1 MTWPTHQLCFIVL
14 TSCDKRP
21 AMVVPWSIL
30 APLFAQR
37 GRSTWV
43 LSTPVTMPRGDCMP
57 MLGVPV
63 RPNPSSR
70 IACNL
75 SWLVAG
81 AWRSSRCRVHADNHK
96 LKTQWLSKQSRV
108 RRFRADVVESVA
120 RTSHVA
126 PVSISSLSALH
137 ITVTVRPL
145 SFSPIS
151 AYRKYLSYT

>member
-1 MTWPTHQLCFIVL
+1 MPCPTHQLYFIVL
-14 TSCDKRP
+14 TSRDKRP
-21 AMVVPWSIL
+21 AMVVARSIL

-43 LSTPVTMPRGDCMP
+43 LSTRVTMPRGDCMP

-70 IACNL
+70 IAVYL

-81 AWRSSRCRVHADNHK
+81 AWRSSRCRIHANSHE
-96 LKTQWLSKQSRV
+96 LKARWLFKHGSV
-108 RRFRADVVESVA
+108 CGLRADVVECIA
-120 RTSHVA
+120 RASHVA
-126 PVSISSLSALH
+126 PVSIGSLSALD
-137 ITVTVRPL
+137 IAVTVRPS

-151 AYRKYLSYT
+151 AYRKYSSYN